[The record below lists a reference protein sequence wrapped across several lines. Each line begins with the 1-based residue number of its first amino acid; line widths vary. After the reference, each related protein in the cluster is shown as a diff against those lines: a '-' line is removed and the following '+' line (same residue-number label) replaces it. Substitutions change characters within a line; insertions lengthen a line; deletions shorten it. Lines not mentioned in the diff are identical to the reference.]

1 MKGTA
6 GAVVKYTAGL
16 VAVYLVVSHYTGAG
30 KLLTSG
36 GSAYSQAVK
45 TLQGRG

>member
-6 GAVVKYTAGL
+6 GTVVKYTAGL
-16 VAVYLVVSHYTGAG
+16 VAVYLLVSNATGAG
-30 KLLTSG
+30 RLLTSG
-36 GSAYSQAVK
+36 GNAYARAVK